1 MTQIVIRR
9 GNAGDAEVLA
19 RIGAITFA
27 DTFRHLYSERDLHD
41 FLAEAHSPQAAL
53 EHLTDPQYAVWL
65 VEHDGQAI
73 GHALA
78 GPCSL
83 PHPEVTPACGE
94 LKRIYMLKAWQSG
107 GHGTRLLDAVL
118 AWLDR
123 NGPHRVWLG
132 VWSENHGAQML
143 YARRGFS
150 KVGEYKFVV
159 GKTQDHEFILR
170 RG

>member
-9 GNAGDAEVLA
+9 ANAKDAEILA
-19 RIGAITFA
+19 QIGAITFA
-27 DTFRHLYSERDLHD
+27 DTFRHLYSQSDLEG
-41 FLAEAHSPQAAL
+41 FLAEAYGVQATMK
-53 EHLTDPQYAVWL
+53 HLTDPDYAAWL
-65 VEHDGQAI
+65 VEQDGQAI

-78 GPCSL
+78 GPCTL
-83 PHPEVTPACGE
+83 PHPDVTPACGE
-94 LKRIYMLKAWQSG
+94 VKRIYMLKAWQGG
-107 GHGTRLLDAVL
+107 GHGTRLLDTVL
-118 AWLDR
+118 AWLDDK
-123 NGPHRVWLG
+123 GPRSVWLG
-132 VWSENHGAQML
+132 VWSQNHNAQKL